1 MICGYILRKMDMYR
15 NGVITN
21 IPRKESNFGTS
32 DSRLFLVLR
41 FTENKF
47 HRTDPDTDINLAA
60 NAGVTVFRMGIDWGR
75 LVTKLPRSVSEAR
88 VQNVT
93 ALNRYREIVEKVKR
107 AGMRPMVT
115 LFHHSIPSWAS
126 QIGGWSNT
134 TLKSYFAEFARDV
147 SRNIDIG
154 EDGFWVTFNE
164 PTVFVLLT
172 YCSGIWPPGP
182 PQNMVNSL
190 ACIAPYGTF
199 YTAMNEIQTAHNMVY
214 KILKLNSKA
223 DVGVAHNVGSH
234 VPNSIFDYIAN
245 NAADSMLT
253 FPFIDAIKS
262 NLDFCGL
269 NYYGKEIT
277 KGSSVAILDTEEYSE
292 SGRCVY
298 PDGLYEL
305 LQRFNDR
312 YSKDDAAEFD
322 YIITENGI
330 SDATDVRSVSVLSHI
345 NPQ

>member
-32 DSRLFLVLR
+32 DSRLSLVLR
-41 FTENKF
+41 FTEEFF

-60 NAGVTVFRMGIDWGR
+60 KAGVTVFRMGIDWGR

-223 DVGVAHNVGSH
+223 DVGVAHNVDRMFRTRYWITSQT
-234 VPNSIFDYIAN
+234 
-245 NAADSMLT
+245 MLRT
-253 FPFIDAIKS
+253 
-262 NLDFCGL
+262 
-269 NYYGKEIT
+269 
-277 KGSSVAILDTEEYSE
+277 
-292 SGRCVY
+292 RC
-298 PDGLYEL
+298 
-305 LQRFNDR
+305 
-312 YSKDDAAEFD
+312 
-322 YIITENGI
+322 
-330 SDATDVRSVSVLSHI
+330 
-345 NPQ
+345 

>member
-1 MICGYILRKMDMYR
+1 MVRPNAESLRS
-15 NGVITN
+15 
-21 IPRKESNFGTS
+21 SNVQT
-32 DSRLFLVLR
+32 L
-41 FTENKF
+41 THKN
-47 HRTDPDTDINLAA
+47 RTDPDTDINLAA

-75 LVTKLPRSVSEAR
+75 LVTKLPKSVSEAG

-93 ALNRYREIVEKVKR
+93 ALKRYQEIVNKVKS

-115 LFHHSIPSWAS
+115 LFHHSIPAWAS
-126 QIGGWSNT
+126 EMGGWTNT
-134 TLKSYFAEFARDV
+134 TLKSYFAEFVRDV
-147 SRNIDIG
+147 SRNVDLG
-154 EDGFWVTFNE
+154 DDGFYVTFNE

-172 YCSGIWPPGP
+172 HCSGIWPPGP
-182 PQNMVNSL
+182 PKTTIESI
-190 ACIAPYGTF
+190 ACISPYGSF
-199 YTAMNEIQTAHNMVY
+199 YTAMQEIQSAHNMAY

-234 VPNSIFDYIAN
+234 IPYSIFDDLAN

-253 FPFIDAIKS
+253 FPFVDAIKS

-298 PDGLYEL
+298 PDGK
-305 LQRFNDR
+305 F
-312 YSKDDAAEFD
+312 S
-322 YIITENGI
+322 
-330 SDATDVRSVSVLSHI
+330 
-345 NPQ
+345 